1 MTNLK
6 IATLQDEILRLS
18 NKNYAKDRYTH
29 GRGVRCAVPSWSKVV
44 FFSIKSTNLIN
55 VYVTC
60 HRSDRFLFRASYNF
74 TVTQV
79 HVEYL
84 NKRVNT

>member
-1 MTNLK
+1 MQK
-6 IATLQDEILRLS
+6 IATHMGEVFDVLCRV
-18 NKNYAKDRYTH
+18 
-29 GRGVRCAVPSWSKVV
+29 GRKSF